1 MTEDPDGVIK
11 VLLANDKLR
20 ELMILSKDRS
30 VEEISKVIKFLRD
43 YENEYEMAI

>member
-1 MTEDPDGVIK
+1 MTEDPDGEIK

-30 VEEISKVIKFLRD
+30 IEEINEVIKYF
-43 YENEYEMAI
+43 ESEYEMAM